1 MCFRRKRAWASFVML
16 NCLTFPSIAKNEFNF
31 IESRSVAVRK
41 TKGAARRLKF
51 EWPLAKLTDEKN
63 A

>member
-1 MCFRRKRAWASFVML
+1 ML
-16 NCLTFPSIAKNEFNF
+16 KKKKMGVGQLRHVQLPHISPHKKGFNL